1 MRFDFWRDDKYKE
14 EAAFLKQLIEFIL
27 KNGDSIFVEIDKPLP
42 EGGVVPATR
51 AGEIVAKAGRSFEAA
66 LEKIKPAAEAIIT
79 QLIDLSRK
87 PDKIEVEFGVR
98 LSADA
103 GAIIAS
109 TGAEANFKVTL
120 SWNQKG

>member
-1 MRFDFWRDDKYKE
+1 
-14 EAAFLKQLIEFIL
+14 LKQLIEFAL
-27 KNGDSIFVEIDKPLP
+27 KNGDSIIVEVEEPQP
-42 EGGVVPATR
+42 EGGVVPAAR
-51 AGEIVAKAGRSFEAA
+51 AGEIVVKASRNLEAA

-79 QLIDLSRK
+79 KLNDLRYK

-120 SWNQKG
+120 GWSNQKNESQQ